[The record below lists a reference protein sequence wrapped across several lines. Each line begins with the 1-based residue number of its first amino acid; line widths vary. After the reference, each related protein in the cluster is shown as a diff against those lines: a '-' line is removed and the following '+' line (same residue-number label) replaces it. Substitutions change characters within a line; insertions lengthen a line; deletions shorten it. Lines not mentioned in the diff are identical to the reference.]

1 MGVIALIFC
10 LLQLVVAIPFLAKIE
25 AFNPLNDTLEHF
37 YPYVSTF
44 IESFNVS
51 SNVSQ
56 DIMEEV
62 RKYIWY
68 SILGEA
74 MASIVYFVLALI
86 MVLGI
91 RWDMRF
97 LMIPHLIVHILY
109 IILCIFIGLAVTA
122 IFFFGQNTE
131 KEGTTSAIA
140 VLVLEFC
147 FVYFWV
153 VVQKAYIELGHQD
166 YMYSSEPIEFTYNS
180 GQPHNLSY
188 GGDDKG
194 LDPIYQMEK
203 MDSFIYNLS
212 N

>member
-1 MGVIALIFC
+1 MGIISLLFC
-10 LLQLVVAIPFLAKIE
+10 FLTFVVTIPFIAQIE
-25 AFNPLNDTLEHF
+25 VFNPLNDALEAC
-37 YPYVSTF
+37 YPHVSTF
-44 IESFNVS
+44 IDLFNVS
-51 SNVSQ
+51 SNASQ
-56 DIMEEV
+56 GILDDVQE
-62 RKYIWY
+62 YIWD
-68 SILGEA
+68 IVLGEA
-74 MASIVYFVLALI
+74 IAAGVDFLLALI
-86 MVLGI
+86 MILGVCC
-91 RWDMRF
+91 DMRF
-97 LMIPHLIVHILY
+97 LMIPHLIVHMLY

-131 KEGTTSAIA
+131 KEGTTSAAA

-166 YMYSSEPIEFTYNS
+166 LMYSSEPIEFTYNS

-188 GGDDKG
+188 GEVDKG
-194 LDPIYQMEK
+194 LDPMYQMEK